1 MRLKKRARRTP
12 PDNTIPLINIV
23 FLMLIFFL
31 FAGSVA
37 RDDAR
42 RIAPPD
48 NVAEDES
55 VRSTGALVIDAD
67 GRFYLRDEE
76 VDLETFLA
84 AQTGGGAMDG
94 GEDAGS
100 GARIKIAADGALA
113 ADKLEEVLKRIA
125 ETAPREVV
133 LITRRQSK

>member
-48 NVAEDES
+48 NFAEDES

-76 VDLETFLA
+76 IDLETFLA
-84 AQTGGGAMDG
+84 VQDAEAGADKG
-94 GEDAGS
+94 AG

-113 ADKLEEVLKRIA
+113 ADTLEEVLKRIA
-125 ETAPREVV
+125 ETAPSEVV
-133 LITRRQSK
+133 LITRRQSQ